1 MQTFALTPGRINKFK
16 GQILKHAVPVE
27 VLAKGGRQV
36 KFPKNNSDT
45 YVARRWVPYGAT
57 TTNPNQFFANATGDR
72 ATTMVN
78 AHLTQEG
85 VTVLPES
92 ITPMDVS
99 VVMQQYSCLYGFSD
113 KTYDLYEDDIPQ
125 AMQEQIGERV
135 ALVNEMIVYG
145 VVKASTNQYYGG
157 TGTSRSTVSGGAITL
172 ASSGSMGVNSGCGIT
187 FANGSILTA
196 QAGSALNI
204 SGVITAKGATQYK
217 LDARAVTRTFS
228 ANRYSVLAFQAAH
241 IGLSSAI
248 IQINTTYTDEYVSFD
263 LPLPNGCT
271 LTSVSVGIKAALHGA
286 SWPPAGPFQIRV
298 QKKNITTGALTT
310 IVLQNDSVA
319 VQATYEAYHLLTA
332 TCSEVI
338 DRTTYTY
345 FAEVNVENGAN
356 ATTLGEVHD
365 CKATF
370 TVDTVDEGN

>member
-1 MQTFALTPGRINKFK
+1 MTMQTFALTAGRINKFK

-72 ATTMVN
+72 AQTMVN

-92 ITPMDVS
+92 ITPMDIS

-145 VVKASTNQYYGG
+145 IVKASTNQWYGG
-157 TGTSRSTVSGGAITL
+157 TGTSRSTVNGKLTL
-172 ASSGSMGVNSGCGIT
+172 PLIRKIVKSLQ
-187 FANGSILTA
+187 ANHGKS
-196 QAGSALNI
+196 
-204 SGVITAKGATQYK
+204 
-217 LDARAVTRTFS
+217 VTRVLS
-228 ANRYSVLAFQAAH
+228 ASNQY
-241 IGLSSAI
+241 G
-248 IQINTTYTDEYVSFD
+248 TDAVASGFIVYCHTDLEPDIRD
-263 LPLPNGCT
+263 LPGFTPVEKYASGTPMANEVGKCERFRFVTSPDLPSYQDVGAAIGT
-271 LTSVSVGIKAALHGA
+271 LGLYSTTGTLIDVYPLIIAAEDAWSQVAVRGKESLDPTFLPPGQKSKSDPFGQRGYAGTIWWKAAM
-286 SWPPAGPFQIRV
+286 
-298 QKKNITTGALTT
+298 
-310 IVLQNDSVA
+310 
-319 VQATYEAYHLLTA
+319 
-332 TCSEVI
+332 
-338 DRTTYTY
+338 
-345 FAEVNVENGAN
+345 VENYGWLAVAN
-356 ATTLGEVHD
+356 VGVTNL
-365 CKATF
+365 
-370 TVDTVDEGN
+370 